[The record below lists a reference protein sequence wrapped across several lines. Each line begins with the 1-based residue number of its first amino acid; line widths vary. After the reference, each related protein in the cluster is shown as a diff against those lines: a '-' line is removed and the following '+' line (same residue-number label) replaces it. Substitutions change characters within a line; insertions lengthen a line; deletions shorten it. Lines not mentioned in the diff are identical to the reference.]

1 MRHPASGLRARRS
14 SFRFLA
20 ALVCVASLSA
30 CNVVREERAE
40 INKETKFSQKEFQVA
55 ASPRVTESKKVKK
68 GGGRYMVGKP
78 YKVRGKWYKPKED
91 PSYAATGNASWYGP
105 NFHGRLTANGEIF
118 DQYSITAAHPT
129 MPLPSYARV
138 TNLSNGRSMI
148 VRVNDRGP
156 FAHNRVI
163 DLSARAAK
171 MLGYADDGVAKVKVE
186 YVGKARLDGHD
197 EKFLMA
203 SYRGSGFPEI
213 VPGATQA
220 GTMLAMRGTTFG
232 PPAPDPTA
240 TPSSLFGSDGGTQI
254 AQSGS
259 QGQGFG
265 NGVEQRIELA
275 LAGDI
280 PVPTER
286 PVTYGGLPIS
296 IADDQP
302 FMTATL
308 KPLGYRAEQGDA
320 QRAANAFEAFD
331 RKAETPHKTD
341 KRAGAQEIAV
351 IRLGR
356 FSDGAS
362 AEFVRQTNGDL
373 GMISLRRVLDGDA
386 TAWEVRLLAGGDVAE
401 QLLTVL
407 RERGLKDA
415 ELIGG

>member
-1 MRHPASGLRARRS
+1 MRRPATGLRAPRS

-30 CNVVREERAE
+30 CNVVQEERAH

-55 ASPRVTESKKVKK
+55 ASPRITESKKVKK

-78 YKVRGKWYKPKED
+78 YKIRGKWYKPKED

-138 TNLSNGRSMI
+138 TNLSNNRSMI

-203 SYRGSGFPEI
+203 SYRGPGFPEI

-220 GTMLAMRGTTFG
+220 GTMLAMQGTTFG
-232 PPAPDPTA
+232 PPDPDPTA
-240 TPSSLFGSDGGTQI
+240 PPSSLFGSNSGTQL
-254 AQSGS
+254 AQGS
-259 QGQGFG
+259 AQGR
-265 NGVEQRIELA
+265 GVEQRIELA

-302 FMTATL
+302 FMTAAL
-308 KPLGYRAEQGDA
+308 KPLGYRADTGDA
-320 QRAANAFEAFD
+320 QRAAAAFKAFD
-331 RKAETPHKTD
+331 REAEIRVPRNPGKGV
-341 KRAGAQEIAV
+341 GAQEVAV

-362 AEFVRQTNGDL
+362 AEFVRQTNDDL
-373 GMISLRRVLDGDA
+373 GMISLRRVIDGA
-386 TAWEVRLLAGGDVAE
+386 APVWEVRLLAGGDVAD